1 MKRIILEGTDAVGK
15 TTAKE
20 MLFRDGIT
28 CEDRSIDVI
37 SKYMLFD
44 VDMATRAE
52 KYCEF
57 LKNNNVTVIFMV
69 NHNNAEIM
77 RRVYSRGHVSEFDKL
92 ADKYNALYYDT
103 YLYMKE
109 RGLTKDKLLLLDCTH
124 LSVKE
129 TVCAL
134 KEIITQNR

>member
-20 MLFRDGIT
+20 LLVKEGIFV
-28 CEDRSIDVI
+28 EDRSRDVI

-44 VDMATRAE
+44 VDMETRAE
-52 KYCEF
+52 AYFKF
-57 LKNNNVTVIFMV
+57 LSENDVIVIFMV
-69 NHNNAEIM
+69 NSDREEIM
-77 RRVYSRGHVSEFDKL
+77 RRVYSREKVSEFDKR
-92 ADKYNALYYDT
+92 ADEYNDLYENT
-103 YLYMKE
+103 YRYMKE
-109 RGLTKDKLLLLDCTH
+109 RGLTKDKLFLLDCTH